1 MLVPFSG
8 SFDERARV
16 ERRGRKSELESLAR
30 FGMTEV
36 PERVIEV
43 VHLEHGRP
51 VSVHTLSAA
60 RERKGVWA
68 TLAFLAGGTTL
79 GIVLSVLGA
88 HAIDK
93 LVYLPAFVGVW
104 GTLFLALAWFA
115 VPRVRGRLGRYT
127 IGASLENDA
136 FSQVSNGLTLI
147 RRRAGRF
154 ELTVLPGMH
163 GHIENGR
170 LPIPIETLLEGP
182 SCTVNLDEGSVADVT
197 LGPSQF
203 VIRSRK
209 SPASASVA
217 AAAIPSD
224 WMRPFARIAV
234 LVFQGG
240 LVASLFCL
248 GPRGRPIDD
257 RMAIHMNLK
266 TATPWE
272 AEKWLRV
279 EAQLQAPSLYACFE
293 RMPLACQRPGYVGIG
308 VSLSGD
314 GEIRSHWIA
323 RSTYDAECPVESC
336 MSDIVSTWAFDPLPQ
351 AMRVILPVQVL
362 RTDKPLVLVQPVH
375 GRVESCPWRGESE
388 TASSQAQ
395 FELGFE
401 AAVHA
406 GGEGIATAGQSWS
419 ALVGSR

>member
-1 MLVPFSG
+1 
-8 SFDERARV
+8 
-16 ERRGRKSELESLAR
+16 
-30 FGMTEV
+30 MTEV
-36 PERVIEV
+36 LERVIEV
-43 VHLEHGRP
+43 VHLEHGRA

-60 RERKGVWA
+60 RERRGVWA
-68 TLAFLAGGTTL
+68 TLAFLAGGTAL
-79 GIVLSVLGA
+79 GIVLSVLVA
-88 HAIDK
+88 HAIQK

-104 GTLFLALAWFA
+104 ATLFLGLAWFA
-115 VPRVRGRLGRYT
+115 IPRVRGRLGRYT

-136 FSQVSNGLTLI
+136 FSQVSDRLTLV
-147 RRRAGRF
+147 RRRADRF

-170 LPIPIETLLEGP
+170 LPIPIESLLEGP
-182 SCTVNLDEGSVADVT
+182 SSTVNLDEGTVADVT
-197 LGPSQF
+197 LGPAQF
-203 VIRSRK
+203 IVRSRK
-209 SPASASVA
+209 FPTSTSASVA
-217 AAAIPSD
+217 SAAAIPAD
-224 WMRPFARIAV
+224 WMRPFARTAV

-248 GPRGRPIDD
+248 GPSGRPIDD
-257 RMAIHMNLK
+257 RMSIHMNLK

-375 GRVESCPWRGESE
+375 GRAESCPWRA
-388 TASSQAQ
+388 ASGIRPSPAQ

-401 AAVHA
+401 AAVHV

>member
-1 MLVPFSG
+1 
-8 SFDERARV
+8 
-16 ERRGRKSELESLAR
+16 
-30 FGMTEV
+30 MTEV
-36 PERVIEV
+36 LERVIEV
-43 VHLEHGRP
+43 VHLEHGRA

-60 RERKGVWA
+60 RERRGVWA
-68 TLAFLAGGTTL
+68 TLAFLAGGTAL
-79 GIVLSVLGA
+79 GIVLSVLVA
-88 HAIDK
+88 HSIQK

-104 GTLFLALAWFA
+104 ATLFLGLAWFA

-136 FSQVSNGLTLI
+136 FSQVSDRLTLV
-147 RRRAGRF
+147 RRRGDRF

-170 LPIPIETLLEGP
+170 LPIPIESVLEGT
-182 SCTVNLDEGSVADVT
+182 SSTVNLDEGTVADVT
-197 LGPSQF
+197 LGPAQF
-203 VIRSRK
+203 IVRSRK
-209 SPASASVA
+209 FPTSTPALIAS
-217 AAAIPSD
+217 AAAIPAD
-224 WMRPFARIAV
+224 WMRPFARTAV

-248 GPRGRPIDD
+248 GPSGRPIDD
-257 RMAIHMNLK
+257 RMSIHMNLK

-293 RMPLACQRPGYVGIG
+293 RMPLGCQRPGYVGIG

-375 GRVESCPWRGESE
+375 GGAESCPWRAESGIRP
-388 TASSQAQ
+388 SPAQ

-401 AAVHA
+401 AAVHV

>member
-1 MLVPFSG
+1 
-8 SFDERARV
+8 
-16 ERRGRKSELESLAR
+16 
-30 FGMTEV
+30 MTEV

-60 RERKGVWA
+60 RERRGVWA
-68 TLAFLAGGTTL
+68 TLAFLAGGTAL
-79 GIVLSVLGA
+79 GMALSVLVA
-88 HAIDK
+88 HAIEK

-104 GTLFLALAWFA
+104 STLFLGLAWFA
-115 VPRVRGRLGRYT
+115 VPRVRGRLGGYT

-136 FSQVSNGLTLI
+136 FSQVSNRLTLI
-147 RRRAGRF
+147 RRRADRF

-170 LPIPIETLLEGP
+170 LPIPIESLLEGP
-182 SCTVNLDEGSVADVT
+182 SCTVNLDEGSVADVI

-203 VIRSRK
+203 IIRSRTLRT
-209 SPASASVA
+209 SRSTSTPASASVA
-217 AAAIPSD
+217 AASAIPAD
-224 WMRPFARIAV
+224 WMRPFARTAV

-248 GPRGRPIDD
+248 GPSGRPIDD

-375 GRVESCPWRGESE
+375 GRVESCPWRAGSE
-388 TASSQAQ
+388 TASSRAQ